1 MKKLLCVLSTEDA
14 MPEPTTRAGILHAAT
29 ASSSRTGTGLIC
41 QDMCSVCT
49 KMNGVVTDFVDVPH
63 QHETFV
69 THIRTD
75 RVCSGAESDNLVD
88 VSLSLNM

>member
-1 MKKLLCVLSTEDA
+1 
-14 MPEPTTRAGILHAAT
+14 
-29 ASSSRTGTGLIC
+29 
-41 QDMCSVCT
+41 
-49 KMNGVVTDFVDVPH
+49 MNGVVTDFVDVPH